1 MLWGYVTGCIK
12 WKLDI
17 IQDIQFSNLVTSGV
31 LAGLVLGKP
40 IEGLMI
46 GGTIQLIY
54 VGVIAPGGN
63 FPTDSAIAGACV
75 APIALMTGMKPSVAV
90 TLLAVP
96 VGLLEYF

>member
-1 MLWGYVTGCIK
+1 MKLFLLAFVMGLCNWMHKMEIGYNTGYSI
-12 WKLDI
+12 
-17 IQDIQFSNLVTSGV
+17 FESPVTSGV

-75 APIALMTGMKPSVAV
+75 A
-90 TLLAVP
+90 LLH
-96 VGLLEYF
+96 